1 MAFFRFHKPLIF
13 NNLHFH
19 KKYHL
24 HLFGDP
30 ISLCNRPLHTP
41 IALR

>member
-13 NNLHFH
+13 NNLHFY

-30 ISLCNRPLHTP
+30 ISLCNKPLHTP

>member
-13 NNLHFH
+13 NNLHFY
-19 KKYHL
+19 KKCYL

-30 ISLCNRPLHTP
+30 ISL
-41 IALR
+41 